1 MYFSTTFTP
10 AAADSPQVAP
20 ALAVSRMVDLQ
31 FARVQACGKAG
42 KPRPVFRASNGA
54 QCRSPSAA
62 RRLVA
67 ASHADHEASAT
78 AVDAEDRRDIFLQEE
93 PLDNSLV
100 GRLRTAAISCLVTA
114 VAIFAPREPA
124 LAAEVRH
131 VL

>member
-1 MYFSTTFTP
+1 M
-10 AAADSPQVAP
+10 VA
-20 ALAVSRMVDLQ
+20 LQ

-62 RRLVA
+62 RGLVT

-78 AVDAEDRRDIFLQEE
+78 ADEAEEGRDFFLQEE
-93 PLDNSLV
+93 PVDDSLV
-100 GRLRTAAISCLVTA
+100 GRLRTAAIFCLVTA